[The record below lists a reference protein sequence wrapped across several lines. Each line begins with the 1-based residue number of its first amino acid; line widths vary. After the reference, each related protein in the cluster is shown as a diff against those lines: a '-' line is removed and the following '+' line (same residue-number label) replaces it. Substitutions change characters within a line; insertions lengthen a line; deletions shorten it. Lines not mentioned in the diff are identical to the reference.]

1 MDGFSTLATI
11 YLITAGVWLLTIII
25 TLIVIYRRK
34 DLTRL
39 VKYFWTFVII
49 IAPVL
54 GLVAYFIWGAGA
66 SRRRP
71 KAIDISPAK
80 DRRHL
85 D

>member
-11 YLITAGVWLLTIII
+11 SLITAGVWLLTIII

-34 DLTRL
+34 DLSRI

-54 GLVAYFIWGAGA
+54 GLIAYFIWGAGA
-66 SRRRP
+66 RRNGS
-71 KAIDISPAK
+71 KAIDISHQH

-85 D
+85 N

>member
-11 YLITAGVWLLTIII
+11 YLIAAGVWLLTIII

-34 DLTRL
+34 DLTRI

-54 GLVAYFIWGAGA
+54 GLIAYFIWGAGA
-66 SRRRP
+66 RRRAS

-85 D
+85 H